1 MIVYTIIN
9 QNKKKDNLI
18 KKKYKLTKNFLDCN
32 YQTTVFENL
41 IVYASIRRKQHF
53 LNLEI
58 LTYQTI
64 LIIDSFSNVFTTYAL
79 YF

>member
-1 MIVYTIIN
+1 MYTIIN

>member
-1 MIVYTIIN
+1 MYTIIN
-9 QNKKKDNLI
+9 QNKKKDHLI
-18 KKKYKLTKNFLDCN
+18 KKIYKLTKNFLDCN

>member
-1 MIVYTIIN
+1 MYTIIN
-9 QNKKKDNLI
+9 QNKKKDHLI